1 MHNAGKRNV
10 LGILIDV
17 VDYEGAEEAI
27 IRAAREKRAMS
38 VSALAVHG
46 LMTGALDREQKF
58 RLNQF
63 SLLVPDGQPVRW
75 ALNWL
80 HRAPLRDRVY
90 GPNLMLGV
98 CGRAAAEGLPVYF
111 YGSTRETLVSLKQSL
126 QLRFPGLEIA
136 GMEPSQFR
144 RLSLVE
150 RKQLAERIRSS
161 GAAIVFVGLGCP
173 RQEVFVYEF
182 GEVVPMP
189 LLAVGAA
196 FPFLAGIIRQAPRW
210 MQKSGLEWLFR
221 FCSEPRRLW
230 RRYLVLNPTYLFLL
244 ALQMLGWS
252 KFRTDGKSPASEL
265 LYG

>member
-17 VDYEGAEEAI
+17 VDYQGAEDAI
-27 IRAAREKRAMS
+27 IRAAVERKTMS

-90 GPNLMLGV
+90 GPNLMLRV
-98 CGRAAAEGLPVYF
+98 CARAAAEGLPVYF
-111 YGSTRETLVSLKQSL
+111 YGSTPETLLSLKESL
-126 QLRFPGLEIA
+126 QLRFPGLVIA
-136 GMEPSQFR
+136 GIESSQFR
-144 RLSLVE
+144 RLSLIE
-150 RKQLAERIRSS
+150 REQLAGRIRSS

-182 GEVVPMP
+182 RELVSMP

-196 FPFLAGIIRQAPRW
+196 FPFLAGIVPQAPLW
-210 MQKSGLEWLFR
+210 MQKFGLEWLFR
-221 FCSEPRRLW
+221 LCSEPRRLW

-244 ALQMLGWS
+244 TLQILGLS
-252 KFRTDGKSPASEL
+252 KFRTDGQSPASEL

>member
-10 LGILIDV
+10 VGILIDV

-27 IRAAREKRAMS
+27 IRAALERKTMS

-90 GPNLMLGV
+90 GPNLMLRV
-98 CGRAAAEGLPVYF
+98 CARAAREGLPIYF
-111 YGSTRETLVSLKQSL
+111 YGSTPEILRSLRQSL
-126 QLRFPGLEIA
+126 QLRFPGLVIA
-136 GMEPSQFR
+136 GMESSQFR
-144 RLSLVE
+144 RLSLIE
-150 RKQLAERIRSS
+150 REQLAERVRSS

-182 GEVVPMP
+182 RELVPMP

-196 FPFLAGIIRQAPRW
+196 FPFLAGIVPQAPPW
-210 MQKSGLEWLFR
+210 MQKFGLEWLFR
-221 FCSEPRRLW
+221 LCSEPRRLW

-244 ALQMLGWS
+244 TLQILGLS
-252 KFRTDGKSPASEL
+252 RFRTDGQSPVRER